1 MITHHWLDISNHE
14 CLIESD
20 TPHVDRAV
28 DAVRRVVATAP
39 GSAVTAGGRHR
50 RDAA

>member
-20 TPHVDRAV
+20 TPHWNNA
-28 DAVRRVVATAP
+28 
-39 GSAVTAGGRHR
+39 
-50 RDAA
+50 DAASAGNGK

>member
-20 TPHVDRAV
+20 TPHSRMAARMVS
-28 DAVRRVVATAP
+28 
-39 GSAVTAGGRHR
+39 GSLCLSR
-50 RDAA
+50 

>member
-20 TPHVDRAV
+20 TPHTAI
-28 DAVRRVVATAP
+28 AIEQLHYELLTSRRP
-39 GSAVTAGGRHR
+39 G
-50 RDAA
+50 